1 MKNIHPTA
9 IVNPEAKFGEN
20 LSVGPYAIIEGDVEI
35 GNDCSVGPHTVI
47 YSGARLGDRVK
58 IFQGASVAN
67 LPQDLKFSG
76 EPTLFIIGDDT
87 VVREFATL
95 HRGTNE
101 TGKSQ
106 VGKNCL
112 LMAYSHIPHDCVVGD
127 NCIIANAVQ
136 IGGHSHIEDWVIIGG
151 GTAVHQFTLIGEHA
165 MVGGGIRITQDV
177 PPFIL
182 TSGEPVAYA
191 GLNVVGLRRRGF
203 KNEDIQV
210 LKDVYGLIYN
220 KSYNVSQAV
229 KIIEEKFGENIYAQK
244 VLNFLSRSKR
254 GLIGK

>member
-9 IVNPEAKFGEN
+9 IVNPDAKLGGN

-35 GNDCSVGPHTVI
+35 GNDCVIGPHAVI
-47 YSGARLGDRVK
+47 YSGARIGNRVK
-58 IFQGASVAN
+58 ISQGASIAN

-95 HRGTNE
+95 HRGTKE

-106 VGKNCL
+106 IGKNCL
-112 LMAYSHIPHDCVVGD
+112 LMAYSHVPHDCEVGD

-151 GTAVHQFTLIGEHA
+151 LAGLHQFSRVGEHSMIA
-165 MVGGGIRITQDV
+165 GAAKITQDV
-177 PPFIL
+177 PPYIL
-182 TSGEPVAYA
+182 AVNNPAEFG
-191 GLNVVGLRRRGF
+191 GLNIVGLRRRGF
-203 KNEDIQV
+203 KPEDIQI

-220 KSYNVSQAV
+220 KSFNVSQAA
-229 KIIEEKFGENIYAQK
+229 KIIEEKFGNNIYAQK
-244 VLNFLSRSKR
+244 VLNFISRSKR
-254 GLIGK
+254 GIVGK

>member
-9 IVNPEAKFGEN
+9 IVNPDAKLGDN

-35 GNDCSVGPHTVI
+35 GEDCSVGPHTVI
-47 YSGARLGDRVK
+47 YSGARIGNRVK
-58 IFQGASVAN
+58 IFQGASVSN

-95 HRGTNE
+95 HRGTIE

-112 LMAYSHIPHDCVVGD
+112 LMAYSHVPHDCYVGD

-136 IGGHSHIEDWVIIGG
+136 IGGHSYIEDWVI
-151 GTAVHQFTLIGEHA
+151 
-165 MVGGGIRITQDV
+165 VGGVCGCINFHWLV
-177 PPFIL
+177 
-182 TSGEPVAYA
+182 
-191 GLNVVGLRRRGF
+191 N
-203 KNEDIQV
+203 IQ
-210 LKDVYGLIYN
+210 
-220 KSYNVSQAV
+220 
-229 KIIEEKFGENIYAQK
+229 
-244 VLNFLSRSKR
+244 
-254 GLIGK
+254 

>member
-1 MKNIHPTA
+1 MKNIHSTA
-9 IVNPEAKFGEN
+9 IVNPEAKLGDNF
-20 LSVGPYAIIEGDVEI
+20 SAGPYAVIEGDVEI

-47 YSGARLGDRVK
+47 YSGARIGNRVK

-67 LPQDLKFSG
+67 LPQDLKYSG

-95 HRGTNE
+95 HRGTKE

-106 VGKNCL
+106 IGKNCL
-112 LMAYSHIPHDCVVGD
+112 LMAYSHVPHDCEVGD

-151 GTAVHQFTLIGEHA
+151 LAGLHQFSRVGEHSMIA
-165 MVGGGIRITQDV
+165 GAAKITQDV
-177 PPFIL
+177 PPYIL
-182 TSGEPVAYA
+182 AVNNPAEFG
-191 GLNVVGLRRRGF
+191 GLNIVGLKRRGF
-203 KNEDIQV
+203 KPEDIQI

-220 KSYNVSQAV
+220 KSHNVSQAV
-229 KIIEEKFGENIYAQK
+229 KIIEEKFGDNVYAQK

-254 GLIGK
+254 GLVGK

>member
-9 IVNPEAKFGEN
+9 LVDPEAKLGEN

-35 GNDCSVGPHTVI
+35 GNDCVVGPHAVL
-47 YSGARLGDRVK
+47 YSGTRIGNRVK
-58 IFQGASVAN
+58 ISQGASVAN

-76 EPTLFIIGDDT
+76 EPTQFIIGDDT

-95 HRGTNE
+95 HRGTKD

-106 VGKNCL
+106 IGKNCL

-151 GTAVHQFTLIGEHA
+151 LAGLHQFSRVGEHSMIA
-165 MVGGGIRITQDV
+165 GAAKITQDV
-177 PPFIL
+177 PPYIL
-182 TSGEPVAYA
+182 AVNDPAEFG

-203 KNEDIQV
+203 KAQDIQI
-210 LKDVYGLIYN
+210 LKETYKHLYDNSL
-220 KSYNVSQAV
+220 NVSQAIDV
-229 KIIEEKFGENIYAQK
+229 IESKFGDNIYVRK
-244 VLNFLSRSKR
+244 VLTFLSGTKR
-254 GLIGK
+254 GIVGK

>member
-9 IVNPEAKFGEN
+9 IVNPEAELGEN
-20 LSVGPYAIIEGDVEI
+20 LIVAPYAIIEADVKIGD
-35 GNDCSVGPHTVI
+35 DCAIGPHAVV
-47 YSGARLGDRVK
+47 YSGARIGNRVK
-58 IFQGASVAN
+58 ISQGASVAN

-76 EPTLFIIGDDT
+76 EPTLFNIGDNT
-87 VVREFATL
+87 VIREFATL
-95 HRGTNE
+95 HRGTKE

-112 LMAYSHIPHDCVVGD
+112 IMAYAHIPHDCVVGD

-151 GTAVHQFTLIGEHA
+151 GTAVHQFSLIGEHA

-182 TSGEPVAYA
+182 TSHDPASYA
-191 GLNVVGLRRRGF
+191 GINVIGLRRRGF
-203 KNEDIQV
+203 KVEDIQI
-210 LKDVYGLIYN
+210 LKESYGYIYS
-220 KSYNVSQAV
+220 KSFNVSQAV
-229 KIIEEKFGENIYAQK
+229 KIIEEKFGDNIQVQK
-244 VLNFLSRSKR
+244 IINFLSRSKR
-254 GLIGK
+254 GIVGK

>member
-1 MKNIHPTA
+1 MKNIHSTA
-9 IVNPEAKFGEN
+9 IVNPEAKLGDNF
-20 LSVGPYAIIEGDVEI
+20 SAGPYAVIEGDVEI

-47 YSGARLGDRVK
+47 YSGARIGNRVK

-67 LPQDLKFSG
+67 LPQDLKYSG

-95 HRGTNE
+95 HRGTKE

-106 VGKNCL
+106 IGKNCL
-112 LMAYSHIPHDCVVGD
+112 LMAYSHVPHDCEVGD

-151 GTAVHQFTLIGEHA
+151 LAGLHQFSRVGEHSMIA
-165 MVGGGIRITQDV
+165 GAAKITQDV
-177 PPFIL
+177 PPYIL
-182 TSGEPVAYA
+182 AVNNPAEFG
-191 GLNVVGLRRRGF
+191 GLNIVGLKRRGF
-203 KNEDIQV
+203 KPEDIQI

-220 KSYNVSQAV
+220 KSHNVSQAV
-229 KIIEEKFGENIYAQK
+229 KIIEEKFGDNVYAKK
-244 VLNFLSRSKR
+244 VLNFLSQSKR
-254 GLIGK
+254 GIVGK

>member
-9 IVNPEAKFGEN
+9 IVNPEAKLGDN

-35 GNDCSVGPHTVI
+35 GNDCSIGPHAVI
-47 YSGARLGDRVK
+47 YSGARIGNRVK

-67 LPQDLKFSG
+67 LPQDLKFSD

-87 VVREFATL
+87 VIREFAAL
-95 HRGTNE
+95 HRGTKE

-112 LMAYSHIPHDCVVGD
+112 LMAYSHIPHDCSVGD

-151 GTAVHQFTLIGEHA
+151 STAVHQFTLIGEHA
-165 MVGGGIRITQDV
+165 MVGGGIRVVQDV

-182 TSGEPVAYA
+182 TSGEPVVYA
-191 GLNVVGLRRRGF
+191 GLNVIGLRRRGF
-203 KNEDIQV
+203 KPEDIQI
-210 LKDVYGLIYN
+210 LKDIYGLIYS
-220 KSYNVSQAV
+220 KSLNVSQAV
-229 KIIEEKFGENIYAQK
+229 KIIEERFGDNIYAQK

>member
-35 GNDCSVGPHTVI
+35 GNDCSVGPHAVI

-177 PPFIL
+177 PPFTL